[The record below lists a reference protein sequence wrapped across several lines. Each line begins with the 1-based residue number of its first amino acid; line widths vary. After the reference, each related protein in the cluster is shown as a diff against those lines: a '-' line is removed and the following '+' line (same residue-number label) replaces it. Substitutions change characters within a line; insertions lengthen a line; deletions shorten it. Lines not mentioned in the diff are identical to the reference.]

1 MRNSDLPGGHAKV
14 TPHCNRPW
22 CSKGCVQGSAEQEQE
37 TPRQGGEIVAG
48 KIGVRNRYLARQ
60 SRGLPMLEFRVPDCC
75 RARPDS
81 RYRSLM
87 TKILLLGA
95 AGFVGTL
102 ARYFLQGLVQTN
114 AGSAF
119 PFGTLVVNV
128 SGCFALGLFN
138 GLFTDRFLIDPQW
151 RICFTIGFCGA
162 FTTFSTLVFE
172 TVQLASGRELF
183 LAAANVIASLAL
195 GFIFLWLGIVAA
207 RAL

>member
-1 MRNSDLPGGHAKV
+1 
-14 TPHCNRPW
+14 
-22 CSKGCVQGSAEQEQE
+22 
-37 TPRQGGEIVAG
+37 
-48 KIGVRNRYLARQ
+48 
-60 SRGLPMLEFRVPDCC
+60 
-75 RARPDS
+75 
-81 RYRSLM
+81 M

-102 ARYFLQGLVQTN
+102 ARYFLQGVIQAN

-128 SGCFALGLFN
+128 SGCFVLGLLN
-138 GLFTDRFLIDPQW
+138 GLLTDRFLVNPQW

-183 LAAANVIASLAL
+183 LAAANLIASLAL
-195 GFIFLWLGIVAA
+195 GAIFLWLGIVAA
-207 RAL
+207 RVV